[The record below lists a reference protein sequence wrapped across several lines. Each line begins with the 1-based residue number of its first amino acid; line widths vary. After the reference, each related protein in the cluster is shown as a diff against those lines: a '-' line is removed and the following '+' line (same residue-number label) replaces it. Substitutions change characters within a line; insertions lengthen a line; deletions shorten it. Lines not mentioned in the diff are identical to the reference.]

1 MTLNGEFARFPM
13 SSCSIT
19 HATDNLECSLPKTT
33 STPVLKNHE
42 FTAKCRHIAIQ
53 QNIVFSSRRTEDIV
67 VRQKFQVVS

>member
-1 MTLNGEFARFPM
+1 MTLKREFARFPM

-42 FTAKCRHIAIQ
+42 LTAKCRQIAIQ
-53 QNIVFSSRRTEDIV
+53 QNIFLSRRTEDIV
-67 VRQKFQVVS
+67 VRHKFQVVN